1 MSQNL
6 CAGVAELHSLTKMKF
21 RFLLSLKS
29 SRIFSTGVVRSLIWT
44 KSVKNGLLVR
54 VPSPW
59 INRNMVLGFELLPTI
74 LGKLVFMKFSGMG
87 DGFGCTQSRKSTLV
101 KDIVGYVHETSREQ
115 PSLVELPDQ
124 SHSGVTDVDN
134 H

>member
-1 MSQNL
+1 
-6 CAGVAELHSLTKMKF
+6 
-21 RFLLSLKS
+21 
-29 SRIFSTGVVRSLIWT
+29 
-44 KSVKNGLLVR
+44 
-54 VPSPW
+54 
-59 INRNMVLGFELLPTI
+59 
-74 LGKLVFMKFSGMG
+74 MKFSGMG

-115 PSLVELPDQ
+115 PSLVELLDQ

>member
-1 MSQNL
+1 M
-6 CAGVAELHSLTKMKF
+6 
-21 RFLLSLKS
+21 
-29 SRIFSTGVVRSLIWT
+29 
-44 KSVKNGLLVR
+44 
-54 VPSPW
+54 
-59 INRNMVLGFELLPTI
+59 LGFKLLPTI

-124 SHSGVTDVDN
+124 SHSGVIDVDN
-134 H
+134 QIWYLRIWWRIFRVVHILG